1 MSGSM
6 TTWARLIAAVTLLV
20 AAFVVAPAADAAT
33 CAPETPAA
41 HALGD
46 HEITSGE
53 HSGKTTDDGVCAH
66 GHCHHAQ
73 GERSP
78 GEHVFDA
85 GLCAQSPHDRP
96 RDDAVATRAVD
107 GLKRPPRG

>member
-1 MSGSM
+1 M

-20 AAFVVAPAADAAT
+20 AAFIVAPAADAAT

-41 HALGD
+41 HALADHEVTSGD
-46 HEITSGE
+46 HSEKGS
-53 HSGKTTDDGVCAH
+53 DPGVCAH

-73 GERSP
+73 GERSSA
-78 GEHVFDA
+78 EHTFDA
-85 GLCAQSPHDRP
+85 GLYAQSSHDRP
-96 RDDAVATRAVD
+96 RDDSVATRAVE